1 MQRMELKSTEAMD
14 KYLLDNIPNFVI
26 SVCLLQHKIYFLFR
40 RAEMPRKNRLK
51 VDLSLLE
58 EMDVMLRMGLLEEM
72 GGVQRMELKSTEAMD
87 KYLLDNIPN
96 FVISVCLL
104 QHKIYF
110 LFRRAE
116 MPRKNRLK
124 VDLSHMISFM
134 LMISFTLKC
143 KMRSSGTRY
152 SLVSCL
158 RRFIA
163 LIVCCRKP
171 SEKLVLDRVL

>member
-1 MQRMELKSTEAMD
+1 MRLLRMPMKLKSMEAMDIVQRMELLSMEEMDVMLRMGLLEEMDGVQRMELKSMEAMD

-40 RAEMPRKNRLK
+40 RSEMPRKNRL
-51 VDLSLLE
+51 E
-58 EMDVMLRMGLLEEM
+58 
-72 GGVQRMELKSTEAMD
+72 
-87 KYLLDNIPN
+87 
-96 FVISVCLL
+96 
-104 QHKIYF
+104 
-110 LFRRAE
+110 
-116 MPRKNRLK
+116 

-134 LMISFTLKC
+134 LMIYFTLKC

-152 SLVSCL
+152 PLVSCL
-158 RRFIA
+158 RRFIE